1 MAYATYRK
9 QDKVLQADRDY
20 SFCAFTANSEATIAA
35 TGRKITCGGSATS
48 NIATIIS
55 NVGTFFVTGTD
66 PTNQGLSPGFVP
78 FNFAPY
84 NYYQRPDERYT
95 LGAFAEYE
103 ISPGAKPYLEAMFM
117 SDHSDAQIAPSGNFF
132 STSQIHCDNPLLSAA
147 QLATLCAPAVFD
159 PADAGVFDGDF
170 NSFFG
175 NLVGQEPI
183 FGLDPDG
190 DGPLQAPLLGFTAP
204 TQFANVVNAGTHVAA
219 IGYVGRRNVEG
230 GGRDDDLEHL
240 AWRVV
245 GGIRGDLLRGLSYDA
260 YYQFGTT
267 RLSETYLNDF
277 STRRLNQAIDVVFD
291 PVSGTNVC
299 RGTLTGTA
307 DPGCV
312 PYNPFSTAPGAIGPD
327 ALAFLQTPGFQRGS
341 VNQTIAQA
349 DFTLEGGEYGIQTP
363 WSDRGVGLN
372 AGIAYV
378 KNSLDFKVDEAFRT
392 GDLSGQGGPTL
403 PVEGKYNV
411 REAFAEIQVPIVSN
425 SFFDELTLSAG
436 YRYSDYKIANR
447 HFNTD
452 TYKLAVEFAPIRDV
466 RLRASYNR
474 AVRAPNIIELFSA
487 QSVGLAGTV
496 DPCAG
501 DEPTAT
507 LAQCQLTGVSAAQF
521 GLVPE
526 SPAGQYN
533 AFLGGN
539 PDLAPETAD
548 SYTVGVVLQPRWVPG
563 FAFTVDYFD
572 IKVKDVIGVIGFNT
586 IMNSCINTGDPVF
599 CDRIVRA
606 QGNGNLWLPVT
617 DLANGGFI
625 IDINDNLG
633 GLRTKGIDVNGSY
646 TRRIGGMGTLSTSLV
661 GTYLIDLDSNPFG
674 DVEFDCA
681 SWYGLQCGTPNPK
694 WRHKFRLGF
703 TLPNGLGISGQW
715 RYFSKVR
722 DDTLSDDPDLNDGV
736 GPRPLDE
743 QLNAKSFFDLA
754 LTARL
759 ADRYNFRLGMNNILD
774 TDPPIAGTNAS
785 GAYGARVNP
794 PFGNGNTFPQ
804 VYDALGRYIFAGVT
818 IDF

>member
-1 MAYATYRK
+1 
-9 QDKVLQADRDY
+9 
-20 SFCAFTANSEATIAA
+20 
-35 TGRKITCGGSATS
+35 
-48 NIATIIS
+48 
-55 NVGTFFVTGTD
+55 NVTD
-66 PTNQGLSPGFVP
+66 
-78 FNFAPY
+78 
-84 NYYQRPDERYT
+84 
-95 LGAFAEYE
+95 
-103 ISPGAKPYLEAMFM
+103 
-117 SDHSDAQIAPSGNFF
+117 
-132 STSQIHCDNPLLSAA
+132 
-147 QLATLCAPAVFD
+147 
-159 PADAGVFDGDF
+159 
-170 NSFFG
+170 
-175 NLVGQEPI
+175 
-183 FGLDPDG
+183 
-190 DGPLQAPLLGFTAP
+190 
-204 TQFANVVNAGTHVAA
+204 AGTHFAGVA
-219 IGYVGRRNVEG
+219 YVGRRNVEG

-267 RLSETYLNDF
+267 RLAQTYFNDF
-277 STRRLNQAIDVVFD
+277 STRRLNQAIDVVTD
-291 PVSGTNVC
+291 PDTGLPVC
-299 RGTLTGTA
+299 RGSLNGTA
-307 DPGCV
+307 DIGCV

-327 ALAFLQTPGFQRGS
+327 ALAFLQTPGFSRGN

-372 AGIAYV
+372 AGVAYV
-378 KNSLDFKVDEAFRT
+378 KNSLEFKVDEAFRT

-425 SFFDELTLSAG
+425 SFFEELTLSAG
-436 YRYSDYKIANR
+436 YRYSDYKIANE

-501 DEPTAT
+501 PTPAAT
-507 LAQCQLTGVSAAQF
+507 LAQCQLTGVSAAQY
-521 GLVPE
+521 GSVPS

-539 PDLAPETAD
+539 PNLSPETAD

-586 IMNSCINTGDPVF
+586 IMNSCISTGDPLF

-606 QGNGNLWLPVT
+606 QGNANLWLPVT
-617 DLANGGFI
+617 DLSNGGFI

-646 TRRIGGMGTLSTSLV
+646 ARRLGGMGTLNMSLV

-674 DVEFDCA
+674 DIEFDCA

-715 RYFSKVR
+715 RYFSSVK
-722 DDTLSDDPDLNDGV
+722 DDTLSEDTDLCPTLPTGECN
-736 GPRPLDE
+736 PNSTLLARPLDE
-743 QLNAKSFFDLA
+743 KLNAKSFFDLA

-759 ADRYNFRLGMNNILD
+759 ADRYNFRMGVNNILD
-774 TDPPIAGTNAS
+774 TDPPVAGTNAS

-804 VYDALGRYIFAGVT
+804 VYDAMGRYIFAGVT